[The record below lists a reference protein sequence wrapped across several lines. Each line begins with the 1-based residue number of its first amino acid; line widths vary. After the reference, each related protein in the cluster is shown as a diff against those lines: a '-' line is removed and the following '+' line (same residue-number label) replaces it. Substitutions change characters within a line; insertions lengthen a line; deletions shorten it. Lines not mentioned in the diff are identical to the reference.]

1 MEAATVKSILN
12 KDYTKIINEYYLLAL
27 LEINA
32 GMTKQELIESIEMYK
47 NQENYEACAG
57 LEKALKT
64 IN

>member
-1 MEAATVKSILN
+1 LETTAVESILN

>member
-12 KDYTKIINEYYLLAL
+12 KDYAKIINEYYLLAL

>member
-12 KDYTKIINEYYLLAL
+12 KDYAKIINEYYLLAL

-32 GMTKQELIESIEMYK
+32 GMTKQELIESIEMDK